1 MCISVHLWTKFL
13 TLKPHAGSV
22 YSPSEE
28 IMPNTIR
35 VVALMNVRPEKL
47 DETLTAFDSLVAA
60 TRQEEG
66 CITYELLQNVED
78 PNDLTFVEEWS
89 SAEALQAH
97 FETEHFK
104 AVAAR
109 AGELLATPPD
119 IRRYTVIK

>member
-1 MCISVHLWTKFL
+1 
-13 TLKPHAGSV
+13 
-22 YSPSEE
+22 
-28 IMPNTIR
+28 MPKTIR

-47 DETLTAFDSLVAA
+47 EDTLNSFDSLVAA

-78 PNDLTFVEEWS
+78 PHDLTFVEEWA
-89 SAEALQAH
+89 SAEALQVH

-109 AGELLATPPD
+109 AAELLAAPPD

>member
-1 MCISVHLWTKFL
+1 
-13 TLKPHAGSV
+13 
-22 YSPSEE
+22 
-28 IMPNTIR
+28 MPNTIR

-47 DETLTAFDSLVAA
+47 DETLNAFDSLVAA
-60 TRQEEG
+60 TRREEG
-66 CITYELLQNVED
+66 CITYQLLQNVED

-97 FETEHFK
+97 FETEHFQ

>member
-1 MCISVHLWTKFL
+1 
-13 TLKPHAGSV
+13 
-22 YSPSEE
+22 
-28 IMPNTIR
+28 MPNTIR

-47 DETLTAFDSLVAA
+47 DETLGAFDPLVAA

-109 AGELLATPPD
+109 ADELLATPPD
-119 IRRYTVIK
+119 IRRDTVIK

>member
-1 MCISVHLWTKFL
+1 
-13 TLKPHAGSV
+13 
-22 YSPSEE
+22 
-28 IMPNTIR
+28 MPNSIR

-47 DETLTAFDSLVAA
+47 DETLKAFDSLIAA

-89 SAEALQAH
+89 SAEALHAH

-109 AGELLATPPD
+109 ADELLATPPD

>member
-1 MCISVHLWTKFL
+1 
-13 TLKPHAGSV
+13 
-22 YSPSEE
+22 
-28 IMPNTIR
+28 MPDKIR

-47 DETLTAFDSLVAA
+47 DETLGAFDSLVAA

-78 PNDLTFVEEWS
+78 PHDLTFVEEWS
-89 SAEALQAH
+89 SAEALRAH

-104 AVAAR
+104 AIAAR
-109 AGELLATPPD
+109 ADELLAAPPD